1 MVYSASNVVASYKYD
16 DKAYFLKR
24 QLIFAIIGFFCM
36 ILMIHID
43 IKKIYKYT
51 IWIYLTSRVLLI
63 LVLIPGIGQVRGGAR
78 SWIGI
83 GAFSIQPSEFMKL
96 TSILLVAKCLNIE
109 QKNIKKLCPFCRT
122 LLIIIFAFGLIMLQ
136 PDFGTGLVLV
146 LSCVLLLFNAGGRLK
161 YFLILIGAGLVGIVV
176 LIASAP
182 YRLNRIFAFIN
193 PWSDP
198 LGSGFQGIQSM
209 FAIAPSGL
217 FGLGYNNSMQK
228 HFFLPEPQND
238 FIFAIVCEEFGLIG
252 GGLLIVGFFFLI
264 IKILKIAISVD
275 DNYLKLLA
283 MGISISLFV
292 QVFINI
298 GVVIGLL
305 PVTGITLPIISYGGS
320 SLVLTLMFLGLALN
334 ISQYTEEY

>member
-1 MVYSASNVVASYKYD
+1 MQKHKIDYSILIVVSILIIFGLLMVYSASNVVASYKYD

-51 IWIYLTSRVLLI
+51 IWIYLTSLVLLI

-109 QKNIKKLCPFCRT
+109 QKNIKKLWPFCRT

-146 LSCVLLLFNAGGRLK
+146 LSCVLLLFNAGE
-161 YFLILIGAGLVGIVV
+161 
-176 LIASAP
+176 
-182 YRLNRIFAFIN
+182 
-193 PWSDP
+193 D
-198 LGSGFQGIQSM
+198 
-209 FAIAPSGL
+209 
-217 FGLGYNNSMQK
+217 
-228 HFFLPEPQND
+228 
-238 FIFAIVCEEFGLIG
+238 
-252 GGLLIVGFFFLI
+252 
-264 IKILKIAISVD
+264 
-275 DNYLKLLA
+275 
-283 MGISISLFV
+283 
-292 QVFINI
+292 
-298 GVVIGLL
+298 
-305 PVTGITLPIISYGGS
+305 
-320 SLVLTLMFLGLALN
+320 LN
-334 ISQYTEEY
+334 IF